1 MATGLQGYV
10 GRSFGGGVAQRL
22 GVAQRH
28 DFSVRATGL
37 LGAALAYH
45 LATRAHQHATYAR
58 VGVGPQQR
66 GVCLL
71 QRLRQVGLRG
81 VPVCGGGLGGR
92 HGQGQQPVVE
102 AVADDDVCCA
112 AWFSA
117 MVRQSVSPVC
127 VPMAAA

>member
-1 MATGLQGYV
+1 M
-10 GRSFGGGVAQRL
+10 AQRL

-28 DFSVRATGL
+28 HFRVRATGL

-45 LATRAHQHATYAR
+45 PAGRVDQHAAHAR

-66 GVCLL
+66 GLCLL

-81 VPVCGGGLGGR
+81 VPARGGGLGL
-92 HGQGQQPVVE
+92 HGQGQQPVLGERV
-102 AVADDDVCCA
+102 A
-112 AWFSA
+112 AWFSDR
-117 MVRQSVSPVC
+117 VVHPVSPVC

>member
-1 MATGLQGYV
+1 M
-10 GRSFGGGVAQRL
+10 AQRL

-28 DFSVRATGL
+28 HFGVRATGL
-37 LGAALAYH
+37 LGAASAYDLAG
-45 LATRAHQHATYAR
+45 RVDQHAAHAR

-66 GVCLL
+66 GVCLQ

-81 VPVCGGGLGGR
+81 GGLRGG
-92 HGQGQQPVVE
+92 HGQGQQPVVV

-117 MVRQSVSPVC
+117 KVLQLVSPVC
-127 VPMAAA
+127 VPVAVA